1 MQLARMKR
9 EGFGEFKRYWRHGC
23 FSSGSDRWCYPT
35 STLMETSTHE
45 GNGCASPR
53 RAPPTK
59 GPRSSNLVYPTMAIA
74 HEGLASLAVDLHEV
88 GDLLA
93 LTNSLVQL
101 QNLVRG
107 SQVTPSQSRRHHSP
121 RSNKWCV
128 DDELL
133 ALVLQMIVSPTLNSL
148 SQDLDLVERR
158 FEWKATWGRLEIK
171 IHMVG
176 MEYLDLNTRVGGSLS
191 ENVYW
196 KCRYVLMALSTNE
209 EWVEGYI

>member
-1 MQLARMKR
+1 
-9 EGFGEFKRYWRHGC
+9 
-23 FSSGSDRWCYPT
+23 
-35 STLMETSTHE
+35 
-45 GNGCASPR
+45 
-53 RAPPTK
+53 
-59 GPRSSNLVYPTMAIA
+59 MAVA

-101 QNLVRG
+101 HNLVGG

-128 DDELL
+128 GNELL

-171 IHMVG
+171 IIVVG
-176 MEYLDLNTRVGGSLS
+176 LEYLDLVSASSATPSWFWSIDDKVG
-191 ENVYW
+191 
-196 KCRYVLMALSTNE
+196 
-209 EWVEGYI
+209 

>member
-1 MQLARMKR
+1 M
-9 EGFGEFKRYWRHGC
+9 
-23 FSSGSDRWCYPT
+23 
-35 STLMETSTHE
+35 
-45 GNGCASPR
+45 
-53 RAPPTK
+53 
-59 GPRSSNLVYPTMAIA
+59 VVA

-88 GDLLA
+88 GYLLA

-101 QNLVRG
+101 HNLVGG

-133 ALVLQMIVSPTLNSL
+133 TLVLQMIVSPTLNSL
-148 SQDLDLVERR
+148 SQDLDLMERR

-176 MEYLDLNTRVGGSLS
+176 MEYLDLNTSVGGSLS
-191 ENVYW
+191 ENECW
-196 KCRYVLMALSTNE
+196 KCRHILMALSQME
-209 EWVEGYI
+209 RRVEGYI